1 MNTLHFFLVG
11 ARAQAPQ
18 RWRQAFIAGQ
28 ELDWAQL
35 RTRCQALQP
44 GMERA
49 IVWLST
55 GDPLWS
61 ERVPE
66 ILKMGTPCHVV
77 VLSPSMLD
85 EEALR
90 ALELG
95 ARGYGHTYSVP
106 QLLRE
111 IAVVVSHGGLWPGQG
126 LVDRMV
132 AATSKFLAATNR
144 PQASVSTDISML
156 SQREVEVARAVAA
169 GQSNKEV
176 AAALDI
182 SERTVKAH
190 LGTIYEKLGVRDRL
204 QLVLYLSTPG
214 LAPARAADQ
223 GEN

>member
-18 RWRQAFIAGQ
+18 RWHQAFVAGQ
-28 ELDWAQL
+28 ALDWGQL
-35 RTRCQALQP
+35 RARCQALQP

-49 IVWLST
+49 IVWLGT
-55 GDPLWS
+55 GDPQWG
-61 ERVPE
+61 ERVSE
-66 ILKMGTPCHVV
+66 IVKMGAPCHVV
-77 VLSPSMLD
+77 VLSSSMLD

-95 ARGYGHTYSVP
+95 ARGYGHMYSVP

-144 PQASVSTDISML
+144 PQAAASTDISML
-156 SQREVEVARAVAA
+156 SQREAEVARAVAA
-169 GQSNKEV
+169 GHSNKEV
-176 AAALDI
+176 AAMLDI
-182 SERTVKAH
+182 AERTVKAH
-190 LGTIYEKLGVRDRL
+190 LGTIFEKLGVRDRL
-204 QLVLYLSTPG
+204 QLVLYLS
-214 LAPARAADQ
+214 APARAA
-223 GEN
+223 GEGER